1 MTQITLALPFALPP
15 SELAPDLQRALEL
28 PALAALL
35 SRTAAEHR
43 ETIDTGARALPYEA
57 WLARALGL
65 AGGKAAGQRMMP
77 PAAGTPWAEQSA
89 PLAAAALAGFGAAQ
103 AEGHWFIVHPI
114 HVQMARTHLTLADPR
129 QLRLDDADARAL
141 YDAARPYFEEL
152 GMPLLYGDATTWFMR
167 ADGWQGLRTASPDC
181 VTGMNLSDWMPEG
194 DNAIAFRKL
203 QNEIQMLWY
212 EHPVNEARQARG
224 LPPVNSFWL
233 WGGAAAGGLPA
244 TGPAVIA
251 GQPWLRAI
259 SPPALRDATLD
270 TLLAHGGPHPQAVL
284 GQLIEPA
291 IGGEW
296 SSWLDAMQQL
306 EQQWFAPL
314 LAALHSGRV
323 TRATLVLSHRHT
335 SVAYTTSK
343 LAQRKFWRK
352 PTLNKLST

>member
-15 SELAPDLQRALEL
+15 SELAPDLHRALEL

-35 SRTAAEHR
+35 SRTAAESR

-57 WLARALGL
+57 WLARSLGL
-65 AGGKAAGQRMMP
+65 HDGAPTTHGASP
-77 PAAGTPWAEQSA
+77 VEQSA
-89 PLAAAALAGFGAAQ
+89 PLAAAVLAGFGTAP
-103 AEGHWFIVHPI
+103 AEGHWFIVHPV
-114 HVQMARTHLTLADPR
+114 HVQMARTHLTLADQR
-129 QLRLDDADARAL
+129 QLRLDETESRAL
-141 YDAARPYFEEL
+141 YESARPYFEEL
-152 GMPLLYGDATTWFMR
+152 GKPLVYGDANTWFMR
-167 ADGWQGLRTASPDC
+167 ADDWHGLRTASPDC

-194 DNAIAFRKL
+194 EHAIAARKL

-233 WGGAAAGGLPA
+233 WGGATSGQPS

-259 SPPALRDATLD
+259 CPPALRDVSLD
-270 TLLAHGGPHPQAVL
+270 TLLAQGGTHPMAVL

-291 IGGEW
+291 IAGEW
-296 SSWLDAMQQL
+296 ASWLDHMRQL

-323 TRATLVLSHRHT
+323 SRITLVLSHRHT
-335 SVAYTTSK
+335 SASYTTSK

-352 PTLNKLST
+352 PSLTKLST